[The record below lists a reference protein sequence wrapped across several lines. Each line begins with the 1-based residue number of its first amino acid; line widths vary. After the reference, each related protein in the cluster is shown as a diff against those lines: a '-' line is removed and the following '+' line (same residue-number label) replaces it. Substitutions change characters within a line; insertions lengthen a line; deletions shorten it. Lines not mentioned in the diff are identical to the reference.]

1 MAKSTRSN
9 SFFPAAACCLALFF
23 TTGLA
28 NASERSDEDKARD
41 VHRKPTE
48 VLEFLGLQPGDTVV
62 DIWAAGGWYTEVLS
76 NAVGDDGHV
85 YSQNPP
91 GVLQFRDGVHDKTLT
106 VRLADGRLGNVER
119 IDVALADGLIAEGS
133 IDFAIT
139 ALNFH
144 DVYDDSDADVA
155 EGFMASVYAVL
166 KPGGVFGV
174 IDHVGNADAD
184 NSSLHR
190 IDPALAKA
198 AATGAGFI
206 IDGESELLANPDDDH
221 TRKVFDPTL
230 RGRTDRFLLRLRKPA
245 LE

>member
-1 MAKSTRSN
+1 MAKTTRNISL
-9 SFFPAAACCLALFF
+9 FLAAACLLLS
-23 TTGLA
+23 TGIVTA
-28 NASERSDEDKARD
+28 GERSDEDKARD
-41 VHRKPTE
+41 AHRKPAE

-91 GVLQFRDGVHDKTLT
+91 RVLQFRDGVHDKTLT
-106 VRLADGRLGNVER
+106 ARLADGRLGNVER
-119 IDVALADGLIAEGS
+119 IDVALADGLIVEDS

-174 IDHVGNADAD
+174 IDHFGNADAD

-190 IDPALAKA
+190 IDPALVKA
-198 AATGAGFI
+198 AATSAGFI
-206 IDGESELLANPDDDH
+206 IDGESELLTNPDDDH